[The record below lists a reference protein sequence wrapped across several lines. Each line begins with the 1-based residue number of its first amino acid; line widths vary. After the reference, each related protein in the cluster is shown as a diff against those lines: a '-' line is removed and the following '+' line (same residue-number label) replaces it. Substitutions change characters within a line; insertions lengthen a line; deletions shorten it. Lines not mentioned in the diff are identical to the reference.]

1 MDQYIMWIPTRRQLF
16 TSLDFAS
23 LRYQYVDYYSRAG
36 GTEWAH
42 QLKEMS
48 LEHTAY
54 MLMI

>member
-1 MDQYIMWIPTRRQLF
+1 MWIPARRQLF